1 MKTKRIAPLFI
12 VSMFSIC
19 CLCAAAQS
27 APTAIDSANRLFQAG
42 KFADAEK
49 IYAQIVAR
57 NPRDDYAVQQLGYIA
72 LLSNRLAEAHKWL
85 QKAISLK
92 PDNTDAKIMLA
103 EAFYRR
109 DDFENAAA
117 VLTQVGPAYAGM
129 ITNYPTLIL
138 PKLESFKGLTPYELH
153 GQGDATSLP
162 FYRSDPLPVVT
173 VRVNNSA
180 DVTFFIDT
188 GGAELLLDTDFAKE
202 LGVKSTGS
210 FQGTFAGGLKAEVL
224 NGKVDSLTLGD
235 WTLNNVPVGMLPLR
249 QLSADFHVKH
259 LDGCI
264 GTNVL
269 YHFLATLDYPNG
281 KLVLRK
287 KTARNLK
294 DFEKA
299 AAGKSFAI
307 PIWMAGDHYM
317 VGWGEINNAPP
328 SLLFVD
334 TGLAGAG
341 VKLAESMLKTAGI
354 KLEEDQ
360 ATEGAGGGG
369 KLRTVPYVVEQVS
382 FGDIIEKNVP
392 GLYDGPLPWE
402 HSFGFYLPGMVGH
415 DFFQPFAVTFD
426 FNDMRVLLQK

>member
-1 MKTKRIAPLFI
+1 MKTKRIAPLLI

-19 CLCAAAQS
+19 CLFSGAQS
-27 APTAIDSANRLFQAG
+27 APSAIDSANRLFQSG

-49 IYAQIVAR
+49 IYAQIVAK
-57 NPRDDYAVQQLGYIA
+57 NSRDDYAVQQLGYIA
-72 LLSNRLAEAHKWL
+72 LFSNRLADAHKWL
-85 QKAISLK
+85 QKAIALK

-109 DDFENAAA
+109 DDFEDAAA
-117 VLTQVGPAYAGM
+117 VLKQIGPAYAGM

-138 PKLESFKGLTPYELH
+138 PKLESFQGLTPYELQ
-153 GQGDATSLP
+153 GKGDATSLP

-173 VRVNNSA
+173 VRVNNSP

-188 GGAELLLDTDFAKE
+188 GGAELLLDTDFANE
-202 LGVKSTGS
+202 LGVKSSGS
-210 FQGTFAGGLKAEVL
+210 FQGTFAGGQKAEVL
-224 NGKVDSLTLGD
+224 NGKVNSLTLGD
-235 WTLNNVPVGMLPLR
+235 FTLNNVPVGMLPLR

-269 YHFLATLDYPNG
+269 YHFLATLDYPNA

-287 KTARNLK
+287 KTARNQK
-294 DFEKA
+294 DFEKSV
-299 AAGKSFAI
+299 AGKSFAI

-369 KLRTVPYVVEQVS
+369 KLRIVPYVVQQVS
-382 FGDIIEKNVP
+382 FGEIIEKNVP

-402 HSFGFYLPGMVGH
+402 HSFGFYLPGMLGH

-426 FNDMRVLLQK
+426 FNNMRVLLQK

>member
-235 WTLNNVPVGMLPLR
+235 WTLNNVPVGILPLR